1 MKRVWQGMKQRCYN
15 PKNIGYK
22 NYGGRGIYIC
32 DRWKDDFQNFYDD
45 MHEGYERGLQID
57 RINNDGPYSP
67 ENCRWVTQAENNR
80 NKRESSY
87 HFITTSLGRRIISE
101 QSEISGVSV
110 ETIRRRLKDGMP
122 EELAIM
128 PTKHKGYRSLK
139 LDTLKQLFEKDEKK
153 QEAVWL
159 DDETDRVVRHVL
171 DLAESQGKALRE
183 KMARSEGKVSD

>member
-1 MKRVWQGMKQRCYN
+1 
-15 PKNIGYK
+15 
-22 NYGGRGIYIC
+22 
-32 DRWKDDFQNFYDD
+32 

-139 LDTLKQLFEKDEKK
+139 LNTLKQLFEKDEKK

-171 DLAESQGKALRE
+171 DLAESHGKALRE
-183 KMARSEGKVSD
+183 KMARSEGKESDGQE